1 MNSLA
6 ELNEFWQPVY
16 NSMSEAIVPSALKIW
31 FGNAR
36 LIYMNDTIALLNV
49 ENNYKRDIIRGRF
62 TDVLK
67 EHFYRCL
74 GFEIDV
80 DVVAEPKVS
89 TEEEAE
95 AVYRAYLVERAEEE
109 KKEKEEELAETIRV
123 IKPDPPEPEDN
134 SPQQKKS
141 DKKRALSYYTFD
153 NFIKGESNKF
163 ACAACYAIANG
174 GEADY
179 NPLLIYGKS
188 GLGKTHLMYATVN
201 RLFQRNKNLNVIYIR
216 GEEFAN
222 QLIEAIK
229 NGNTEEFREKYRN
242 ADVLLMDDIQFI
254 AGKSSTQDEFF
265 NTFEA
270 LYKADKQIIVTCDR
284 PIYDINRL
292 EERVRNRLE
301 WGLIADITAPDNELR
316 QAIIRKK
323 AEEVNLTLPQDV
335 IEYASKRL
343 IGNVRMIE
351 GFVKKMSALH
361 FLSGKKINMDLA
373 KEAVAGFVKEK
384 DPKSDKIEKIMM
396 TVCDRYNISKETILG
411 KKRKA
416 EIVLARHVSMYL
428 LYSID
433 SIKMTFEEI
442 ATLFSCDHSSV
453 MSARDK
459 IERKISESPE
469 FAADILA
476 MKKEIGE

>member
-16 NSMSEAIVPSALKIW
+16 QSMSEVVVSSALKLW

-36 LIYMNDTIALLNV
+36 LIYMDKSIALLCV

-62 TDVLK
+62 VDLLK

-74 GFEIDV
+74 GFEIEV
-80 DVVAEPKVS
+80 DVVCEPGIR
-89 TEEEAE
+89 TEEDAQR
-95 AVYRAYLVERAEEE
+95 VYESYLVERAEAE
-109 KKEKEEELAETIRV
+109 KKEKEEELADTIRV
-123 IKPDPPEPEDN
+123 IKPEDEDKDT
-134 SPQQKKS
+134 PTKKGE
-141 DKKRALSYYTFD
+141 KKRAISYYTFE
-153 NFIKGESNKF
+153 NFITGDSNKF
-163 ACAACYAIANG
+163 AYSACYAVANG
-174 GEADY
+174 GDVDY
-179 NPLLIYGKS
+179 NPLFIQGKS

-201 RLFQRNKNLNVIYIR
+201 RLFARKPNLKVIYIR

-222 QLIEAIK
+222 QLIESIK
-229 NGNTEEFREKYRN
+229 NGNTEEFREKYRT

-265 NTFEA
+265 NTFDA
-270 LYKADKQIIVTCDR
+270 LYEAEKQIIVTCDR
-284 PIYDINRL
+284 PIHEMNRL
-292 EERVRNRLE
+292 EERIRGRLE
-301 WGLIADITAPDNELR
+301 WGLVADITAPDTELR

-323 AEEVNLTLPQDV
+323 AEEVNLILPKDV
-335 IEYASKRL
+335 IEYSAKRL
-343 IGNVRMIE
+343 VGNVRMIE
-351 GFVKKMSALH
+351 GCVKKMSALH
-361 FLSGKKINMDLA
+361 FLSGRKVNIDLA

-416 EIVLARHVSMYL
+416 EIVLARHVAMYL
-428 LYSID
+428 LYSVE

-442 ATLFSCDHSSV
+442 AAIFSCDHSSV

-459 IERKISESPE
+459 IERKIGESPE
-469 FAADILA
+469 FAADIRA
-476 MKKEIGE
+476 MRKEIGE